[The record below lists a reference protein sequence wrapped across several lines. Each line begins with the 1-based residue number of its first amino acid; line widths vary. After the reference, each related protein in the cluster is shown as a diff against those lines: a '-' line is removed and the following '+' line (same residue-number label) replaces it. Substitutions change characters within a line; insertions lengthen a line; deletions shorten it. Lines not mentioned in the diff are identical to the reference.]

1 MQTNYPYPPAPENL
15 PPSVTATSPAFK
27 SEVKK
32 VLGSIISFFGVYIL
46 LLLLSVGLIE
56 ICFYLGYAIIVNMPR
71 LITIVAGLGL
81 MGVGIM
87 VFVFLIKFIFSVSR
101 YDRSGIIEIKE
112 EDQPRLFGFIR
123 QLTAETQTK
132 FPKKIF
138 LSSDV
143 NACVFYD
150 SSFWSMFLPVKKNLQ
165 IGLGLVNAVSLSE
178 FKAVMAHEFGHF
190 SQRSMKLGSFV
201 YQVNKII
208 HNMLFENRGYAVFL
222 QSWANIDGVF
232 ALFAGITAGIANG
245 IQRILRGMYG
255 FINKKY
261 MGLSREMEFHAD
273 AVAASVSGSE
283 SLSSALRRI
292 EMASS
297 GFDIALGKCDEF
309 LKQNKISNNIYPHHS
324 SVMLRLAEQNKLP
337 IRNGLPVISN
347 EFLKSMNF
355 SRVNFK
361 DQWASHPS
369 VDDRVTALENLAIK
383 AENWDQAAWV
393 LFDNDEA
400 LQQLLTKKIY
410 ERVENLEGAGL
421 IDEKEFDNKLEKELT
436 NSSLPQEYNGYYDGR
451 EVAIIAADL
460 SIPPDE
466 GTSFERLFSPE
477 NAIMHKKIVASNG
490 DLELMKA
497 IQDNRIDTE
506 SFDFDGEKFNKNDAA
521 TIIEQLEKELKEA
534 NESVEKSDIN
544 AIRYFIHLAGK
555 KEKAAADTL
564 LADYEKYFSLRRQ
577 AAAFLNT
584 INTMLESMQPIYS
597 GQTVPLEQIHTLISR
612 LTEFHEPKFKNELEE
627 WKKMGV
633 FATQHEMQ
641 GRVNNFIS
649 STHVYF
655 HDDHFLEEEL
665 SGLHTMCTE
674 SWKMVT
680 EFIFEK
686 FKKILQDQLQFQHQ

>member
-1 MQTNYPYPPAPENL
+1 M
-15 PPSVTATSPAFK
+15 
-27 SEVKK
+27 
-32 VLGSIISFFGVYIL
+32 
-46 LLLLSVGLIE
+46 
-56 ICFYLGYAIIVNMPR
+56 
-71 LITIVAGLGL
+71 
-81 MGVGIM
+81 
-87 VFVFLIKFIFSVSR
+87 
-101 YDRSGIIEIKE
+101 
-112 EDQPRLFGFIR
+112 
-123 QLTAETQTK
+123 
-132 FPKKIF
+132 
-138 LSSDV
+138 
-143 NACVFYD
+143 
-150 SSFWSMFLPVKKNLQ
+150 
-165 IGLGLVNAVSLSE
+165 
-178 FKAVMAHEFGHF
+178 
-190 SQRSMKLGSFV
+190 
-201 YQVNKII
+201 
-208 HNMLFENRGYAVFL
+208 
-222 QSWANIDGVF
+222 
-232 ALFAGITAGIANG
+232 
-245 IQRILRGMYG
+245 
-255 FINKKY
+255 
-261 MGLSREMEFHAD
+261 
-273 AVAASVSGSE
+273 
-283 SLSSALRRI
+283 
-292 EMASS
+292 
-297 GFDIALGKCDEF
+297 
-309 LKQNKISNNIYPHHS
+309 
-324 SVMLRLAEQNKLP
+324 
-337 IRNGLPVISN
+337 
-347 EFLKSMNF
+347 
-355 SRVNFK
+355 
-361 DQWASHPS
+361 
-369 VDDRVTALENLAIK
+369 
-383 AENWDQAAWV
+383 
-393 LFDNDEA
+393 
-400 LQQLLTKKIY
+400 
-410 ERVENLEGAGL
+410 ENLEGAGL
-421 IDEKEFDNKLEKELT
+421 IDEKEFDHKLEKELT
-436 NSSLPQEYNGYYDGR
+436 SSSLPQEYNGYYDGR
-451 EVAIIAADL
+451 EIAIIAADL

-564 LADYEKYFSLRRQ
+564 RADYEKYFSLRRQ

-633 FATQHEMQ
+633 FVTQHEMQ